1 MAILAYFLTFV
12 TNNILMYFLVKLDD
26 IFFLNSKFKEVA
38 NVTITEEN
46 SLDVVVQ
53 LENLT
58 MEEEMN
64 SGDTKV
70 TIEILIKVVENE
82 NLLPQNK
89 TKRQQ
94 LGQVSRM

>member
-1 MAILAYFLTFV
+1 MKLYDILFSNL
-12 TNNILMYFLVKLDD
+12 
-26 IFFLNSKFKEVA
+26 KFKEVA

-46 SLDVVVQ
+46 SLDVVEQ

-58 MEEEMN
+58 MEEKLN
-64 SGDTKV
+64 SADTKV

-94 LGQVSRM
+94 LGQVSTM

>member
-1 MAILAYFLTFV
+1 MKLNDILFSNL
-12 TNNILMYFLVKLDD
+12 
-26 IFFLNSKFKEVA
+26 KFKEVA
-38 NVTITEEN
+38 DVTITEEN
-46 SLDVVVQ
+46 SLDVVEQ

-58 MEEEMN
+58 MEEKMN

-70 TIEILIKVVENE
+70 TIKILIKVENE

-94 LGQVSRM
+94 LGQVSTM

>member
-1 MAILAYFLTFV
+1 MKLNDILFSNL
-12 TNNILMYFLVKLDD
+12 
-26 IFFLNSKFKEVA
+26 KFKQVA
-38 NVTITEEN
+38 NVTIIEEN
-46 SLDVVVQ
+46 SLDVVEQ

-58 MEEEMN
+58 MEEKLN

-70 TIEILIKVVENE
+70 TIEILVKVVENE

-94 LGQVSRM
+94 LGQVSTM

>member
-1 MAILAYFLTFV
+1 MAILAQYFLAFV
-12 TNNILMYFLVKLDD
+12 TNMLMYFLMKLND
-26 IFFLNSKFKEVA
+26 ILFLNFKFKEVA

-46 SLDVVVQ
+46 SLDVVEQ

-70 TIEILIKVVENE
+70 TIEIVIKVVENE

-94 LGQVSRM
+94 LAQVSTM

>member
-1 MAILAYFLTFV
+1 MKLNDIL
-12 TNNILMYFLVKLDD
+12 
-26 IFFLNSKFKEVA
+26 FLNLKFKEVA

-46 SLDVVVQ
+46 SLDVVEQ

-58 MEEEMN
+58 MEEKLN
-64 SGDTKV
+64 GGDTKV

-94 LGQVSRM
+94 LGQVSTM

>member
-1 MAILAYFLTFV
+1 MKLNDIL
-12 TNNILMYFLVKLDD
+12 
-26 IFFLNSKFKEVA
+26 FLNLKFKEVA

-46 SLDVVVQ
+46 SLDVVEQ

-58 MEEEMN
+58 MEEKLN
-64 SGDTKV
+64 GGDTKV
-70 TIEILIKVVENE
+70 TIEILIKVVENK

-94 LGQVSRM
+94 LGQVSTM

>member
-12 TNNILMYFLVKLDD
+12 TNILIYFLVKLDD
-26 IFFLNSKFKEVA
+26 IFFLNFKFKEIA

-46 SLDVVVQ
+46 SLDVVEQ
-53 LENLT
+53 LKNLT

-70 TIEILIKVVENE
+70 TIEILIKVAENE

>member
-1 MAILAYFLTFV
+1 MKLNDIL
-12 TNNILMYFLVKLDD
+12 
-26 IFFLNSKFKEVA
+26 FLNLKFKEVA

-46 SLDVVVQ
+46 SLDVVEQ

-58 MEEEMN
+58 MEEKMN

-70 TIEILIKVVENE
+70 TIKILIKVVENE

-94 LGQVSRM
+94 LGQVSTM

>member
-1 MAILAYFLTFV
+1 M
-12 TNNILMYFLVKLDD
+12 LMYFLVKLDD
-26 IFFLNSKFKEVA
+26 IFFLNFKFKEVA

-46 SLDVVVQ
+46 SLDVVEQ

>member
-1 MAILAYFLTFV
+1 MKLNDILLS
-12 TNNILMYFLVKLDD
+12 NL
-26 IFFLNSKFKEVA
+26 KFKEVA

-46 SLDVVVQ
+46 SLDVVEQ

-58 MEEEMN
+58 MEEKMN

-70 TIEILIKVVENE
+70 TIKILIKVVENE

-94 LGQVSRM
+94 LGQVSTM

>member
-1 MAILAYFLTFV
+1 MKLNDIL
-12 TNNILMYFLVKLDD
+12 
-26 IFFLNSKFKEVA
+26 FLNLKFKEVA

-46 SLDVVVQ
+46 SLDVVEQ

-58 MEEEMN
+58 MEEKLN

-70 TIEILIKVVENE
+70 TIEILVKVVENE

-94 LGQVSRM
+94 LGQVSTM

>member
-1 MAILAYFLTFV
+1 MNL
-12 TNNILMYFLVKLDD
+12 
-26 IFFLNSKFKEVA
+26 KFKEVA

-46 SLDVVVQ
+46 SLDVVEQ

-58 MEEEMN
+58 MEEKLN

-94 LGQVSRM
+94 LGQVSTMK

>member
-1 MAILAYFLTFV
+1 MKLNDILFSNL
-12 TNNILMYFLVKLDD
+12 
-26 IFFLNSKFKEVA
+26 KFKEVA

-46 SLDVVVQ
+46 SLDVVEQ

-58 MEEEMN
+58 MEEKLN

-70 TIEILIKVVENE
+70 TIEILVKVVENE

-94 LGQVSRM
+94 LGQVSTMK

>member
-1 MAILAYFLTFV
+1 MKLNDIL
-12 TNNILMYFLVKLDD
+12 
-26 IFFLNSKFKEVA
+26 FLNLKFKEVA

-46 SLDVVVQ
+46 SFDVVEQ

-58 MEEEMN
+58 MEEKLN

-70 TIEILIKVVENE
+70 TIEILVKVVENE

-94 LGQVSRM
+94 LGQVSTM

>member
-1 MAILAYFLTFV
+1 MNLNDIL
-12 TNNILMYFLVKLDD
+12 
-26 IFFLNSKFKEVA
+26 FLNLKFKEVA

-46 SLDVVVQ
+46 SLDVVEQ

-58 MEEEMN
+58 MEEKLN

-94 LGQVSRM
+94 LGQVRTMKWKISIFKMHPRA

>member
-1 MAILAYFLTFV
+1 M
-12 TNNILMYFLVKLDD
+12 LMYFLMKLNY
-26 IFFLNSKFKEVA
+26 ILFLNFKFKEVA

-46 SLDVVVQ
+46 SLDVVEQ

-94 LGQVSRM
+94 LGQVSTM